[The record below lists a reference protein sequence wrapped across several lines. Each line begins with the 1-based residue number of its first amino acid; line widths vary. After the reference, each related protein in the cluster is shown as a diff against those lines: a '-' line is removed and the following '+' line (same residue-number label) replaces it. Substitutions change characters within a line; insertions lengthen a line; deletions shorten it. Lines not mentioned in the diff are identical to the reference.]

1 MPIGTESG
9 AVIDHRLI
17 SAVGNEPLQPLA
29 PIPPGVT
36 DLTKAFREGFITVDD
51 IQKRLADRPVEASN
65 RALQLQANDFKSR
78 RMAEQEQLAPD
89 TFALQQQDIQARKE
103 LAPGELALAR
113 HKQKIDERRM
123 EALEKDFN
131 ADEDIRPAL
140 EAYKKQKVQH
150 ELDLVSPDDTIR
162 AKAQTRD
169 ANYRLEDA
177 YLAAFGDSPDFVELN
192 SQAKPQDFEKWAART
207 KKKYVDDA
215 ETALVQQYP
224 QATPDSIFA
233 ERHRAEEAFDKDAA
247 SLYDSYKTEL
257 RQKNGVAYR
266 GTPAY
271 YKELNR
277 RITER
282 GQEQATQGAQF
293 KAYEAGLVE
302 GAKTAAGAPA
312 KSAETAT
319 KLRNEIEQSKQIQNF
334 RLQNNAA
341 DLVKTF
347 ATIPNPSN
355 RSDLQLI
362 YAAVKLADPGSVV
375 REGEIALSRQADPV
389 LVSMKKRLEGLTSTN
404 GKLLNAADRTE
415 LARIA
420 DTVIAQA
427 RNNIRPEFEKFQR
440 LAVQQG
446 IPPQDIFSPAEAEFV
461 GGAQPAATNAADP
474 YAAMVGKTV
483 RTKDGRVGVV
493 IRKPDGTYTI
503 K

>member
-1 MPIGTESG
+1 MPIGTERG
-9 AVIDHRLI
+9 DVIDHRLI
-17 SAVGNEPLQPLA
+17 STVGNEPLQPLA

-51 IQKRLADRPVEASN
+51 IQKRLADRPVDESN

-89 TFALQQQDIQARKE
+89 TFALQQQDIQSRKE

-150 ELDLVSPDDTIR
+150 DLDLVSPDDTIR
-162 AKAQTRD
+162 TKAQVRD

-177 YLAAFGDSPDFVELN
+177 YASSFGESPDFVELN
-192 SQAKPQDFEKWAART
+192 SAAKPQDFEKWSARAKKKLVDAAEAAIVQQHPQIAPEGIFAAR
-207 KKKYVDDA
+207 
-215 ETALVQQYP
+215 Q
-224 QATPDSIFA
+224 
-233 ERHRAEEAFDKDAA
+233 RAEDDFDENAA
-247 SLYDSYKTEL
+247 ALYTAYKMEL

-312 KSAETAT
+312 KAAETAT
-319 KLRNEIEQSKQIQNF
+319 KLRSEIESSKQIQNF

-404 GKLLNAADRTE
+404 GKLLNAADRAE

-420 DTVIAQA
+420 DTVITQA
-427 RNNIRPEFEKFQR
+427 RETIRPEFEKFQR

-446 IPPQDIFSPAEAEFV
+446 IPPQDIFNPAEAEFV
-461 GGAQPAATNAADP
+461 SGAKPATNAADP

-483 RTKDGRVGVV
+483 RTRDGRVGVV